1 MKIVILTNQRKKL
14 EKALQEFKK
23 SQIGGDI
30 EIRDYF
36 FTVIGREAYT
46 PTYPDKFGIKRSYI
60 DMLSYMYAY
69 ADVIVVHYPEFKV
82 QGAGGW
88 HSVVNSRSVIQIYDQ
103 GDVRA
108 SLTGEF
114 EYWFAELLTH
124 ELCHHLYRQHGLKDN
139 THEWHYDK
147 KSLLGAVDEIKIHL
161 KKKVGLMEEIVRLTR
176 KAISLLGAKIDPPQE
191 EIVKKNYIKEWAL
204 AIQEYEGW
212 KEGSLTY
219 RHNNPGALRWSKYQI
234 DHKNGFSVFAS
245 YEDGFR
251 ALEFQLKIATNGQS
265 SVYFPDDTLLQFF
278 EKYAPSSD
286 NNNPKAYA
294 QFVANKLGVGI
305 DIKIKELV

>member
-1 MKIVILTNQRKKL
+1 MKIIILTNQRKKL
-14 EKALQEFKK
+14 DKALKEFKK
-23 SQIGGDI
+23 SGIGGNI

-36 FTVIGREAYT
+36 FTDIRREAYT
-46 PTYPDKFGIKRSYI
+46 PAYPDKFGIKRSYI
-60 DMLSYMYAY
+60 EMLSSMYAY
-69 ADVIVVHYPEFKV
+69 ADVIVVHYPEFQV

-88 HSVVNSRSVIQIYDQ
+88 HSPFGKRSIIQIYDQ
-103 GDVRA
+103 GDVKA

-114 EYWFAELLTH
+114 DYWFAELLTH
-124 ELCHHLYRQHGLKDN
+124 ELCHYLYRQHGLKDN
-139 THEWHYDK
+139 THEWHYNK
-147 KSLLGAVDEIKIHL
+147 KHLLGAVDEIKLHL

-176 KAISLLGAKIDPPQE
+176 KAINLMGNKLNPKQE
-191 EIVKKNYIKEWAL
+191 EVAQKNYIKEWAL

-219 RHNNPGALRWSKYQI
+219 RHNNPGALRWSKYQT

-251 ALEFQLKIATNGQS
+251 ALEFQLKIAANGQS

-294 QFVANKLGVGI
+294 QFVAKKIGVTI
-305 DIKIKELV
+305 DTRISGLV